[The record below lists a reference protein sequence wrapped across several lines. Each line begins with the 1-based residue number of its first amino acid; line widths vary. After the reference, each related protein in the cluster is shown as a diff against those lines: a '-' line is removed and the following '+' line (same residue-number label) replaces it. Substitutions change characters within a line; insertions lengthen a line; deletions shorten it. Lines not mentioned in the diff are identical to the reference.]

1 MAGELSSNQLQA
13 AGELEIEMM
22 QDLYKRQNNELLDYN
37 PSMYYVLFLNKE

>member
-22 QDLYKRQNNELLDYN
+22 QDLYKRQKY
-37 PSMYYVLFLNKE
+37 

>member
-22 QDLYKRQNNELLDYN
+22 QDLYKRYKNE
-37 PSMYYVLFLNKE
+37 F

>member
-22 QDLYKRQNNELLDYN
+22 QDLYKR
-37 PSMYYVLFLNKE
+37 